1 MEHLAHLRIVTT
13 YSFSHPPDTTYF
25 TDIANALTSL
35 PDLQSC
41 EIWGL
46 HWISSR
52 KSFQDGRVWES
63 EPFNNSTYIPA
74 NTLLTNGTFLE
85 DLYSDLSFAY

>member
-1 MEHLAHLRIVTT
+1 LFTNV
-13 YSFSHPPDTTYF
+13 SHIYIYQQTYF
-25 TDIANALTSL
+25 ADIADALTLL

-41 EIWGL
+41 EIWGF

-52 KSFQDGRVWES
+52 KSFQEQGRVWES
-63 EPFNNSTYIPA
+63 ESFNNTTYIPA
-74 NTLLTNGTFLE
+74 NTLLTNGTFLD